1 MKNLILLSFTLIAFA
16 SCSTK
21 QKKVAVEKKSETKTL
36 NLTGTKQVVICF
48 YDNDGNDYVVF
59 NSSNKTEVKP
69 FLNLLSF
76 EKTPQYKCGYTG
88 SITYYKN
95 EISDELFQTNSD
107 ELENLIKD
115 AISIDFNLSED
126 CNHGVYI
133 DNNNKLQSFKLTEEA
148 RVFLLKF
155 MEKG

>member
-1 MKNLILLSFTLIAFA
+1 MKNLILLSFTLLAFA

-21 QKKVAVEKKSETKTL
+21 QKKVTVEKKSETKTL
-36 NLTGTKQVVICF
+36 NLTGTKQVVISF
-48 YDNDGNDYVVF
+48 YDHDGNEYVVF
-59 NSSNKTEVKP
+59 NSSSPNEIKP
-69 FLNLLSF
+69 FLSLLSQ

-126 CNHGVYI
+126 CNHAVYL
-133 DNNNKLQSFKLTEEA
+133 DKNEKLQSFKLTKEA
-148 RVFLLKF
+148 RELLLRF